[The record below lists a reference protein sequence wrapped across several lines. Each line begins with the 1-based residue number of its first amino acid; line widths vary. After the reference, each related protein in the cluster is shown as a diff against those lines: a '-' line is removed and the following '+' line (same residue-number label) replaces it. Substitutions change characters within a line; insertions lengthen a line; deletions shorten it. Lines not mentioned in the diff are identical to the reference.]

1 MSDGTGFLFDG
12 LFLSSSKP
20 KVGQKGLLLD
30 NKYFLPLA
38 GGGGSAEYYKCAS
51 VDTSAKTWTGYRAVL
66 NDGVYTFEDTVT
78 TGLSYTSVTPQAGS
92 VYSADALVYAE
103 LFTAVIPTDGL
114 VFYAP
119 LAEDK
124 ATAETGQSLTK
135 SGDITYSMYGNMPC
149 VEMAKEAAVYTTDT
163 ADIPSGSKSRTWSF
177 YIKFNSLDSAAYF
190 MGLSNSSYST
200 GSWYY
205 FFIDN
210 SQLRLTGYGDDGSF
224 NTTITTNEWY
234 HLCITYSG
242 KVCSAY
248 VNGSF
253 TSRFATNRDLPSSS
267 TYFMM
272 GNTPYHFFKNRAYE
286 GAECC
291 LSSVR
296 VYNRVL
302 DNAEI
307 AALANEFT
315 PTQEA

>member
-1 MSDGTGFLFDG
+1 ML
-12 LFLSSSKP
+12 
-20 KVGQKGLLLD
+20 
-30 NKYFLPLA
+30 
-38 GGGGSAEYYKCAS
+38 
-51 VDTSAKTWTGYRAVL
+51 
-66 NDGVYTFEDTVT
+66 
-78 TGLSYTSVTPQAGS
+78 
-92 VYSADALVYAE
+92 
-103 LFTAVIPTDGL
+103 
-114 VFYAP
+114 
-119 LAEDK
+119 
-124 ATAETGQSLTK
+124 
-135 SGDITYSMYGNMPC
+135 
-149 VEMAKEAAVYTTDT
+149 
-163 ADIPSGSKSRTWSF
+163 KSRTWSF

-200 GSWYY
+200 GNWYY